1 MSYVNRSKEHCRF
14 SEFKDVCYS
23 LRDKG
28 SNLVQPHFNTEW
40 MHKSLSFI
48 ASKLWNKLPLYIRN
62 SDNLYVIKK
71 ALQKLNLESLY

>member
-1 MSYVNRSKEHCRF
+1 MSQVNRSKVHCRF
-14 SEFKDVCYS
+14 PEFKDVCYNLS
-23 LRDKG
+23 DKG
-28 SNLVQPHFNTEW
+28 GNLVQPHFNTKW

-71 ALQKLNLESLY
+71 ALQKLNLESFY